1 MKIVA
6 FEVRNDELNEF
17 EVMKNKYGL
26 TIKTIPDV
34 LTAENIKEVDGYD
47 AISIL
52 GRSIMKKEML
62 DLLKN
67 KNIKYIATRTIG
79 CDHIDLEYAERIGI
93 KVCNSRYEPNGVADF
108 TVMLMLLTIRK
119 YKPVLWRQNV
129 NDYSLSGLMGKE
141 MRNLTVGIM
150 GTGRIGA
157 MVIKELSG
165 FGCEILAYDIYHD
178 KEVEKF
184 AKYVDLDTLYKKCDM
199 ISIHMPLL
207 VSTRNIIND
216 DAISK
221 MKDGVILINSARAE
235 LMDMQAIIKNVESE
249 KIGAVGLDVFENE
262 EFIYHIN
269 RKTDIIK
276 NRDMAYLRQFP
287 NVVMTPHMAFYT
299 DLGIKGMVDCA
310 IEGILKFKEL
320 ERKGKL

>member
-1 MKIVA
+1 MKIAA

-79 CDHIDLEYAERIGI
+79 CNHIDLEYAERIGI

-216 DAISK
+216 NAISK
-221 MKDGVILINSARAE
+221 MKDGVILINSARGE

-262 EFIYHIN
+262 EFIYHMD

-299 DLGIKGMVDCA
+299 DSGIKGMVDCA

>member
-1 MKIVA
+1 MKIVS

-47 AISIL
+47 GITIL
-52 GRSIMKKEML
+52 GRSVMKKDML
-62 DLLKN
+62 DLVKN
-67 KNIKYIATRTIG
+67 HNIKYIATRTIG
-79 CDHIDLEYAERIGI
+79 CNHIDLEYAERIGI

-216 DAISK
+216 NAISK
-221 MKDGVILINSARAE
+221 MKDGVILINSARGE

-262 EFIYHIN
+262 EFIYHMD

-299 DLGIKGMVDCA
+299 DSGIKGMVDCA

>member
-184 AKYVDLDTLYKKCDM
+184 AKYVDIDTLYKRCDM

-216 DAISK
+216 NAISK
-221 MKDGVILINSARAE
+221 MKDGVILINSARGE

-262 EFIYHIN
+262 EFIYHMD

-299 DLGIKGMVDCA
+299 DSGIKGMVDCA